1 MELPLNRS
9 LMDHKF
15 NGAIFFSLHASVF
28 AHLFFVIVVG
38 LFLREELLDG
48 DVFIM
53 YTYIKKSMDL
63 RSIWDVMTM
72 LCVLFLL
79 AINTGSVWMDI
90 HGKTLFPQRISIH

>member
-15 NGAIFFSLHASVF
+15 NGAIFFLLHASVF
-28 AHLFFVIVVG
+28 AHLFFVIVG
-38 LFLREELLDG
+38 LFLREELLDD

-53 YTYIKKSMDL
+53 YINIFIKKSIDL

-72 LCVLFLL
+72 LCVLFFL
-79 AINTGSVWMDI
+79 
-90 HGKTLFPQRISIH
+90 QSIPDQSGWICMV